1 MTPYP
6 LTMQLG
12 MKRCHGHFFITPNK
26 LYFVSQKAG
35 GEEYGKTWVGFAREV
50 TNGRQP

>member
-6 LTMQLG
+6 LTMQLR
-12 MKRCHGHFFITPNK
+12 MKRCHEHILFTPHK
-26 LYFVSQKAG
+26 LDFVCQKAG
-35 GEEYGKTWVGFAREV
+35 GEEYRKTGVGFAREV